1 MILHDLSKTDSAV
14 FSFPHL
20 CAPKAETTV
29 LTGLD
34 YRKLR
39 GWKSRHLRIA
49 IDISFTPAI
58 LAPIPD
64 PVQTMAETVAKLRRE
79 THTAYSEAASLRL
92 RAAWL
97 YYNQGMTQK
106 DVAERLGIS
115 RSTVIRLLDEA
126 MKRSEVQIWINEG
139 IEDFVGLAS
148 SLEAAY
154 GLDEA
159 VIVPSSGKAT
169 ADGTAKSVGLALGQ
183 FLSEVVPNDATIGV
197 GWGRTMTAS
206 LSSFR
211 PPRRENCKVVSLL
224 GGIVAVHQTNPLD
237 YTWRLASALGAE
249 CYMFL
254 APLLVDSVA
263 TKRALIEKCGLATLY
278 DLAETLDLAIV
289 SCGDIG
295 PHSTSLSEGFISRE
309 TLQELIDA
317 GCVCDTM
324 FNFIDA
330 EGRSVDHP
338 INERAMAIDLD
349 TLRKA
354 KHIVLASGGAH
365 RAIAIRATIKRI
377 GCNTLITDE
386 AAATALLQLAQAHP
400 A

>member
-1 MILHDLSKTDSAV
+1 
-14 FSFPHL
+14 
-20 CAPKAETTV
+20 
-29 LTGLD
+29 
-34 YRKLR
+34 
-39 GWKSRHLRIA
+39 
-49 IDISFTPAI
+49 
-58 LAPIPD
+58 
-64 PVQTMAETVAKLRRE
+64 MAETVAKLRRE

-106 DVAERLGIS
+106 DVAEKLGIS

-139 IEDFVGLAS
+139 IEDFVSLAGQ
-148 SLEAAY
+148 LEAAY

-159 VIVPSSGKAT
+159 VIIPSPGPSASEAGAE
-169 ADGTAKSVGLALGQ
+169 GTAKAVGLALGQ
-183 FLSEVVPNDATIGV
+183 FLSEAVPNGATIGV

-254 APLLVDSVA
+254 APLLVDSVE

-278 DLAETLDLAIV
+278 DLAETLDIAIV

-309 TLQELIDA
+309 TLRELIAA

-338 INERAMAIDLD
+338 INQRAMAIDLD

-354 KHIVLASGGAH
+354 RHIVLASGGAH

-386 AAATALLQLAQAHP
+386 AAARALMELV
-400 A
+400 

>member
-1 MILHDLSKTDSAV
+1 M
-14 FSFPHL
+14 
-20 CAPKAETTV
+20 
-29 LTGLD
+29 
-34 YRKLR
+34 
-39 GWKSRHLRIA
+39 
-49 IDISFTPAI
+49 
-58 LAPIPD
+58 
-64 PVQTMAETVAKLRRE
+64 AKLRRD
-79 THTAYSEAASLRL
+79 THTTYSEAASLRL

-106 DVAERLGIS
+106 DVAEKLGIS

-139 IEDFVGLAS
+139 IEDFVSLAGQ
-148 SLEAAY
+148 LEAAY

-159 VIVPSSGKAT
+159 VIIPSPSADRAT
-169 ADGTAKSVGLALGQ
+169 AEGTAKAVGLALGQ
-183 FLSEVVPNDATIGV
+183 FLSETVPNDATIGV

-254 APLLVDSVA
+254 APLLVDSVK

-278 DLAETLDLAIV
+278 NLAETLDLAIV

-295 PHSTSLSEGFISRE
+295 PHSTSLSEGFISKE
-309 TLQELIDA
+309 TLRELVEA

-338 INERAMAIDLD
+338 INQHAMAIDLD

-386 AAATALLQLAQAHP
+386 AAARALMELA
-400 A
+400 

>member
-1 MILHDLSKTDSAV
+1 
-14 FSFPHL
+14 
-20 CAPKAETTV
+20 
-29 LTGLD
+29 
-34 YRKLR
+34 
-39 GWKSRHLRIA
+39 
-49 IDISFTPAI
+49 
-58 LAPIPD
+58 
-64 PVQTMAETVAKLRRE
+64 VAKLRRE
-79 THTAYSEAASLRL
+79 THTAFSEAPSLRL

-106 DVAERLGIS
+106 DVAEKLGIS

-126 MKRSEVQIWINEG
+126 MKRSDVQIWINEG
-139 IEDFVGLAS
+139 IEDFV
-148 SLEAAY
+148 SLSIDLEKAY

-159 VIVPSSGKAT
+159 VIIPTGSDKVG
-169 ADGTAKSVGLALGQ
+169 DIAKGVGLALGQ
-183 FLSEVVPNDATIGV
+183 FLSEVVPDNATIGV

-254 APLLVDSVA
+254 APLLVDSIE
-263 TKRALIEKCGLATLY
+263 TKRALIEKCGLSTLY
-278 DLAETLDLAIV
+278 ALAENLDLAIV

-295 PHSTSLSEGFISRE
+295 PHSTSLSEGFISKQ
-309 TLQELIDA
+309 TLDELVAA

-338 INERAMAIDLD
+338 INNHAMSIDLD
-349 TLRKA
+349 TLKKA

-365 RAIAIRATIKRI
+365 RATAIRATIKRI

-386 AAATALLQLAQAHP
+386 AAARGLMEMAAAGKATEAE
-400 A
+400 

>member
-1 MILHDLSKTDSAV
+1 M
-14 FSFPHL
+14 
-20 CAPKAETTV
+20 
-29 LTGLD
+29 
-34 YRKLR
+34 
-39 GWKSRHLRIA
+39 
-49 IDISFTPAI
+49 
-58 LAPIPD
+58 
-64 PVQTMAETVAKLRRE
+64 AKLRRD
-79 THTAYSEAASLRL
+79 THTTYSEAASLRL

-106 DVAERLGIS
+106 DVAEKLGIS

-139 IEDFVGLAS
+139 IEDFVSLAGQ
-148 SLEAAY
+148 LEAAY

-159 VIVPSSGKAT
+159 VIIPSPSADRTT
-169 ADGTAKSVGLALGQ
+169 AEGTAKAVGLALGQ
-183 FLSEVVPNDATIGV
+183 FLSETVPNDATIGV

-254 APLLVDSVA
+254 APLLVDSVE

-278 DLAETLDLAIV
+278 NLAETLDLAIV

-295 PHSTSLSEGFISRE
+295 PHSTSLSEGFISKE
-309 TLQELIDA
+309 TLRELVEA

-338 INERAMAIDLD
+338 INQHAMAIDLD

-386 AAATALLQLAQAHP
+386 AAARALMELA
-400 A
+400 

>member
-1 MILHDLSKTDSAV
+1 M
-14 FSFPHL
+14 
-20 CAPKAETTV
+20 
-29 LTGLD
+29 
-34 YRKLR
+34 
-39 GWKSRHLRIA
+39 
-49 IDISFTPAI
+49 
-58 LAPIPD
+58 
-64 PVQTMAETVAKLRRE
+64 AKLRRE
-79 THTAYSEAASLRL
+79 THTAFSEAPSLRL

-106 DVAERLGIS
+106 DVAEKLGIS

-126 MKRSEVQIWINEG
+126 MKRSDVQIWINEG
-139 IEDFVGLAS
+139 IEDFVALS
-148 SLEAAY
+148 IDLEKAY

-159 VIVPSSGKAT
+159 VIIPTGSDKV
-169 ADGTAKSVGLALGQ
+169 ADIAKGVGLALGQ
-183 FLSEVVPNDATIGV
+183 FLSEVVPDNATIGV

-254 APLLVDSVA
+254 APLLVDSIE
-263 TKRALIEKCGLATLY
+263 TKRALIEKCGLSTLY
-278 DLAETLDLAIV
+278 ALAENLDLAIV

-295 PHSTSLSEGFISRE
+295 PHSTSLSEGFISKQ
-309 TLQELIDA
+309 TLDELVAA

-338 INERAMAIDLD
+338 INNHAMSIDLD
-349 TLRKA
+349 TLKKA

-365 RAIAIRATIKRI
+365 RATAIRATIKRI

-386 AAATALLQLAQAHP
+386 AAARALMELAA
-400 A
+400 AGKATEAE

>member
-1 MILHDLSKTDSAV
+1 VT
-14 FSFPHL
+14 
-20 CAPKAETTV
+20 
-29 LTGLD
+29 
-34 YRKLR
+34 
-39 GWKSRHLRIA
+39 
-49 IDISFTPAI
+49 
-58 LAPIPD
+58 
-64 PVQTMAETVAKLRRE
+64 KLRRD
-79 THTAYSEAASLRL
+79 THTTYSEAASLRL

-106 DVAERLGIS
+106 DVAEKLGIS

-139 IEDFVGLAS
+139 IEDFVSLAGQ
-148 SLEAAY
+148 LEAAY

-159 VIVPSSGKAT
+159 VIIPSPSAERAT
-169 ADGTAKSVGLALGQ
+169 AEGTAKAVGLALGQ
-183 FLSEVVPNDATIGV
+183 FLSETVPNDATIGV

-254 APLLVDSVA
+254 APLLVDSVE

-278 DLAETLDLAIV
+278 NLAETLDLAIV

-295 PHSTSLSEGFISRE
+295 PHSTSLSEGFISKE
-309 TLQELIDA
+309 TLRELVEA

-338 INERAMAIDLD
+338 INQHAMAIDLD

-386 AAATALLQLAQAHP
+386 AAARALMELA
-400 A
+400 

>member
-1 MILHDLSKTDSAV
+1 M
-14 FSFPHL
+14 
-20 CAPKAETTV
+20 
-29 LTGLD
+29 
-34 YRKLR
+34 
-39 GWKSRHLRIA
+39 
-49 IDISFTPAI
+49 
-58 LAPIPD
+58 
-64 PVQTMAETVAKLRRE
+64 AKLRRE
-79 THTAYSEAASLRL
+79 THTAFSEAPSLRL

-106 DVAERLGIS
+106 DVAEKLGIS

-126 MKRSEVQIWINEG
+126 MKRSDVQIWINEG
-139 IEDFVGLAS
+139 IEDFVALS
-148 SLEAAY
+148 IDLEKAY

-159 VIVPSSGKAT
+159 VIIPTGSDKVG
-169 ADGTAKSVGLALGQ
+169 DIAKGVGLALGQ
-183 FLSEVVPNDATIGV
+183 FLSEVVPDNATIGV

-254 APLLVDSVA
+254 APLLVDSIE
-263 TKRALIEKCGLATLY
+263 TKRALIEKCGLSTLY
-278 DLAETLDLAIV
+278 ALAENLDLAIV

-295 PHSTSLSEGFISRE
+295 PHSTSLSEGFISKQ
-309 TLQELIDA
+309 TLDELVAA

-338 INERAMAIDLD
+338 INNHAMSIDLD
-349 TLRKA
+349 TLKKA

-365 RAIAIRATIKRI
+365 RATAIRATIKRI

-386 AAATALLQLAQAHP
+386 AAARA
-400 A
+400 

>member
-1 MILHDLSKTDSAV
+1 
-14 FSFPHL
+14 
-20 CAPKAETTV
+20 
-29 LTGLD
+29 
-34 YRKLR
+34 
-39 GWKSRHLRIA
+39 
-49 IDISFTPAI
+49 
-58 LAPIPD
+58 
-64 PVQTMAETVAKLRRE
+64 
-79 THTAYSEAASLRL
+79 
-92 RAAWL
+92 
-97 YYNQGMTQK
+97 MTQK
-106 DVAERLGIS
+106 DVAEKLGIS

-126 MKRSEVQIWINEG
+126 MKRSDVQIWINEG
-139 IEDFVGLAS
+139 IEDFV
-148 SLEAAY
+148 SLSIDLEKAY

-159 VIVPSSGKAT
+159 VIIPTGSDKVG
-169 ADGTAKSVGLALGQ
+169 DIAKGVGLALGQ
-183 FLSEVVPNDATIGV
+183 FLSEVVPDNATIGV

-254 APLLVDSVA
+254 APLLVDSIE
-263 TKRALIEKCGLATLY
+263 TKRALIEKCGLSTLY
-278 DLAETLDLAIV
+278 ALAENLDLAIV

-295 PHSTSLSEGFISRE
+295 PHSTSLSEGFISKQ
-309 TLQELIDA
+309 TLDELVAA

-338 INERAMAIDLD
+338 INNHAMSIDLD
-349 TLRKA
+349 TLKKA

-365 RAIAIRATIKRI
+365 RATAIRATIKRI

-386 AAATALLQLAQAHP
+386 AAARALMEMAATGK
-400 A
+400 ATEAE

>member
-1 MILHDLSKTDSAV
+1 M
-14 FSFPHL
+14 
-20 CAPKAETTV
+20 
-29 LTGLD
+29 
-34 YRKLR
+34 
-39 GWKSRHLRIA
+39 
-49 IDISFTPAI
+49 
-58 LAPIPD
+58 
-64 PVQTMAETVAKLRRE
+64 AKLRRE

-106 DVAERLGIS
+106 DVAEKLGIS

-139 IEDFVGLAS
+139 IEDFVSLAGQ
-148 SLEAAY
+148 LEAAY

-159 VIVPSSGKAT
+159 VIIPSPGPSPAGPSTVGKSGAE
-169 ADGTAKSVGLALGQ
+169 GTAKAVGLALGQ
-183 FLSEVVPNDATIGV
+183 FLSEAVPNGATIGV

-254 APLLVDSVA
+254 APLLVDSVE

-295 PHSTSLSEGFISRE
+295 PHSTSLSEGFISKA

-338 INERAMAIDLD
+338 INQRAMAIDLD

-386 AAATALLQLAQAHP
+386 AAARALMELV
-400 A
+400 

>member
-1 MILHDLSKTDSAV
+1 M
-14 FSFPHL
+14 
-20 CAPKAETTV
+20 
-29 LTGLD
+29 
-34 YRKLR
+34 
-39 GWKSRHLRIA
+39 
-49 IDISFTPAI
+49 
-58 LAPIPD
+58 
-64 PVQTMAETVAKLRRE
+64 AKLRRD
-79 THTAYSEAASLRL
+79 THTTYSEAASLRL

-106 DVAERLGIS
+106 DVAEKLGIS

-139 IEDFVGLAS
+139 IEDFVSLAGQ
-148 SLEAAY
+148 LEAAY

-159 VIVPSSGKAT
+159 VIIPSPSADRTT
-169 ADGTAKSVGLALGQ
+169 AEGTAKAVGLALGQ
-183 FLSEVVPNDATIGV
+183 FLSETVPNDATIGV

-254 APLLVDSVA
+254 APLLVNSVE

-278 DLAETLDLAIV
+278 NLAETLDLAIV

-295 PHSTSLSEGFISRE
+295 PHSTSLSEGFISKE
-309 TLQELIDA
+309 TLRELVEA

-338 INERAMAIDLD
+338 INQHAMAIDLD

-386 AAATALLQLAQAHP
+386 AAARALMELA
-400 A
+400 

>member
-1 MILHDLSKTDSAV
+1 MV
-14 FSFPHL
+14 
-20 CAPKAETTV
+20 
-29 LTGLD
+29 
-34 YRKLR
+34 KLKR
-39 GWKSRHLRIA
+39 G
-49 IDISFTPAI
+49 
-58 LAPIPD
+58 
-64 PVQTMAETVAKLRRE
+64 
-79 THTAYSEAASLRL
+79 THTAYSEASSLRL

-97 YYNQGMTQK
+97 YYNEGLTQK
-106 DVAERLGIS
+106 DVAEQLGIS
-115 RSTVIRLLDEA
+115 RTTVIRLLDEA
-126 MKRSEVQIWINEG
+126 MKRSEVQIWISEG
-139 IEDFVGLAS
+139 IDTCVELAIR
-148 SLEAAY
+148 LDKAY

-159 VIVPSSGKAT
+159 VIIPCPEKAS
-169 ADGTAKSVGLALGQ
+169 AEGTAKAVGLALGQ
-183 FLSEVVPNDATIGV
+183 FLSEAVPNDATIGV

-254 APLLVDSVA
+254 APLLVDSVE
-263 TKRALIEKCGLATLY
+263 TKRALIEKCGLSTLY
-278 DLAETLDLAIV
+278 ELAENLDLAIV

-295 PHSTSLSEGFISRE
+295 PHSTSLSEGFISKQ
-309 TLQELIDA
+309 TLDELVAA

-324 FNFIDA
+324 FNFLDKD
-330 EGRSVDHP
+330 GNSVDHP
-338 INERAMAIDLD
+338 INERAMSIDLD
-349 TLRKA
+349 TLKKA

-386 AAATALLQLAQAHP
+386 AAARALLEMVEGD
-400 A
+400 